1 MRKRRRKKRKQNDSK
16 GWASFRIRG
25 IKASLETLKS
35 NQELS
40 FEVKKHLSK
49 ALGEIR
55 KAVDILNKE
64 RDMNETLRN
73 LIH

>member
-1 MRKRRRKKRKQNDSK
+1 MKRKKRKQKDNK

-25 IKASLETLKS
+25 IKTSLETLKS

-40 FEVKKHLSK
+40 FEVKSYLSK
-49 ALGEIR
+49 ALEEIGE
-55 KAVDILNKE
+55 AVDILNKE

-73 LIH
+73 LMN